1 LDFRG
6 YVYSAN
12 IGLEEVMRF
21 LIDLPNQEGF
31 KFIGVTHDGEE
42 LNCVVMKNPSG
53 CHSVY
58 DDRGTPVFLELQ
70 GWKLN
75 QTTGQFCR
83 RKG

>member
-1 LDFRG
+1 
-6 YVYSAN
+6 
-12 IGLEEVMRF
+12 MRF

-58 DDRGTPVFLELQ
+58 DDHGTPVFLKLQ
-70 GWKLN
+70 G
-75 QTTGQFCR
+75 
-83 RKG
+83 